1 MQFFMLNS
9 KIKFNFLD
17 LVKKKLEK
25 NSEMSFVVQKLI
37 SIIDHIFIFE
47 FE

>member
-17 LVKKKLEK
+17 LVKKNEK
-25 NSEMSFVVQKLI
+25 KIPRCPFFK
-37 SIIDHIFIFE
+37 FI
-47 FE
+47 